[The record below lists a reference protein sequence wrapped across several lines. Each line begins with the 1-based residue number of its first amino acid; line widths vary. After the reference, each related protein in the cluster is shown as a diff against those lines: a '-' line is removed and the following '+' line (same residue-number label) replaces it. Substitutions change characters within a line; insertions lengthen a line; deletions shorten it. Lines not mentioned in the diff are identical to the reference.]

1 MTTFFWMMGTLA
13 SFSVMAIAAR
23 ELEGAI
29 DTFQILFTRSLVG
42 LSVISLIIITQKN
55 NRLFATQKLPLHLA
69 RNISHF
75 AGQYGWFLGLTLLPL
90 ATVFALEFTVP
101 VWTAII
107 AAILLKERITA
118 TKSMAI
124 FLGLVAVIIIVKPSD
139 NVFNPSSIIVLVAAI
154 FYALAYVANKS
165 LIRTEQPLTILFYM
179 CLIQLPIGFA
189 FTLFNWSSPTLIQ
202 WGWLL
207 TIGACALSA
216 HYCIA
221 RAMQLS
227 EVSVVV
233 TLDFLRLPL
242 IALVGVVFYAED
254 FNLAILVG
262 GAIMLLGNLINT
274 PQLHSKNTHKGTP
287 IN

>member
-13 SFSVMAIAAR
+13 SFSFMAIAAR
-23 ELEGAI
+23 ELAGVI
-29 DTFQILFTRSLVG
+29 DTFQILFIRSLVG
-42 LSVISLIIITQKN
+42 LIVISVIIMVKKDHRIFT
-55 NRLFATQKLPLHLA
+55 TQKLPLHLW

-107 AAILLKERITA
+107 AAVILKERLTLKKSTA
-118 TKSMAI
+118 I
-124 FLGLVAVIIIVKPSD
+124 LLGLVAVFIIVKPGNS
-139 NVFNPSSIIVLVAAI
+139 VFNPSAIIVLIAAI

-165 LIRTEQPLTILFYM
+165 LLHTEQPLTILFYM
-179 CLIQLPIGFA
+179 CLIQLPVALI
-189 FTLFNWSSPTLIQ
+189 FTVFNWTAPTPIQ
-202 WGWLL
+202 WSWLL
-207 TIGACALSA
+207 LIGVCALSA

-227 EVSVVV
+227 EVSIVV

-254 FNLAILVG
+254 FHLSILVG

-274 PQLHSKNTHKGTP
+274 PRVLLKSTSK
-287 IN
+287 